1 MPDLFDVIELVVDIP
16 EKGLRAGM
24 QGTIVERHPG
34 NTYEVEFANEL
45 GETVEL
51 LALHPEQF
59 IVVWQFRTRTWV
71 PIADQVAALLA
82 QLPDE
87 AGKQVLDFA
96 RFLRERTWHSR
107 RPASTTSEGEMVG

>member
-24 QGTIVERHPG
+24 QGTIVECHPG
-34 NTYEVEFANEL
+34 DTYEVEFANEL

-51 LALHPEQF
+51 LALRPEQF
-59 IVVWQFRTRTWV
+59 IVVWQSKTRTWV

-82 QLPDE
+82 HLPDE
-87 AGKQVLDFA
+87 AGQEVLDFV
-96 RFLRERTWHSR
+96 RFLRERKWHSS
-107 RPASTTSEGEMVG
+107 RPTPTERGIIA